1 MVLSLECQQCG
12 ADLELEL
19 SDLVTDPTLMSCPNC
34 NVKADPDVVEALASS
49 LDEAVSLA
57 GRLSRRFAIEFT
69 MDPDDLEVGEDE
81 VFDDEDSLW
90 ANDVEEEVEED

>member
-19 SDLVTDPTLMSCPNC
+19 TDLLTDPTLMTCPNC
-34 NVKADPDVVEALASS
+34 KAKADPAVVEALASS

-57 GRLSRRFAIEFT
+57 TRLSRKFTLEFT
-69 MDPDDLEVGEDE
+69 MDPDDIEVDEDE
-81 VFDDEDSLW
+81 VFDDADSLW